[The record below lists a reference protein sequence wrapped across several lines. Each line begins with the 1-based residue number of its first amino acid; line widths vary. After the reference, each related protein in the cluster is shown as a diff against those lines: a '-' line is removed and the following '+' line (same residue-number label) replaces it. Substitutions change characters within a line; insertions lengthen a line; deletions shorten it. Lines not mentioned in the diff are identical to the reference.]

1 MNILKNILAVVAG
14 LIVGSLVNGALISIS
29 GSIIAPPEGVDVKTL
44 EGLKSGIHLFEPKH
58 FLFPFL
64 AHALG
69 TFVGALLATLI
80 AATHKFK
87 FAMAIGVLFFLAGI
101 ANVMM
106 LPAPMWFNVT
116 DIALAYLPMAFLAHK
131 LVARKNVQQI

>member
-1 MNILKNILAVVAG
+1 MNIFKNILAIILG

-29 GSIIAPPEGVDVKTL
+29 GSVIAPPEGVNVKTM
-44 EGLKSGIHLFEPKH
+44 EGLKAGIHLFEPKH

-80 AATHKFK
+80 AGTHKFK
-87 FAMAIGVLFFLAGI
+87 FAMAIGVLFFFAGI
-101 ANVMM
+101 ANVIM
-106 LPAPMWFNVT
+106 LPAPMWFNIT
-116 DIALAYLPMAFLAHK
+116 DITLAYLPVAFLAHK
-131 LVARKNVQQI
+131 LATRKNA

>member
-1 MNILKNILAVVAG
+1 MNIFKNILALLVG
-14 LIVGSLVNGALISIS
+14 FIVGSLVNGALISIS
-29 GSIIAPPEGVDVKTL
+29 SSIIAPPEGVDVNNL
-44 EGLKSGIHLFEPKH
+44 EGLKAGIHLFEPKH

-69 TFVGALLATLI
+69 TFFGTIIATLI

-101 ANVMM
+101 VNVIM
-106 LPAPMWFNVT
+106 LPGPMWFNAT

-131 LVARKNVQQI
+131 LVTRKNVQ